1 MVANSGLG
9 ASPLRP
15 PSTAHHTGQDGAEGA
30 AMAGDA
36 RREGDALHGATAPP
50 HNTPPLS
57 AAGEARASNA
67 GDDEDDI
74 DLSKAIGDIFGQF
87 DFSLMSEQQ
96 VPPEAVLHTDNLQ
109 PMEQQEQHTAAE
121 LPDRS
126 GVSSPDFAPVKSA
139 AAGAAAES
147 AAAEG
152 EAAVEAAVDAADDAC
167 GHDLDLEAAI
177 GNAFQSISQGADTGD
192 AASGEPAPGTADEPG
207 AQPVAE
213 PGAATEPG
221 AHSTAASAYSSSDSD
236 DLDLEGAIGNAFK
249 SIAGPPHSPL
259 VSQADHDLDME
270 NAISEAFKSATAA
283 PKTSSLEGVVHSLVH
298 QLADTDSGAIPDD
311 VLQELAA
318 EITNQVQ
325 DNAPKKAPLQVTDMP
340 HIDENVLAH
349 FQEVAHGDEGGKDGL
364 QAALATVVRNAI
376 ESSATTMPQRG
387 SVPPGAGA
395 EADEEAD
402 LDLLR
407 INDILQ
413 NAFTMAMENPQ
424 DLLQNLGIEDEALD
438 GRGSGAPQAVASAL
452 AKLLHPLPSSTTSF
466 LESLNRS
473 QDIELG
479 GKRAAAASGGS
490 SAGEPRKK
498 LLSIAETLALH
509 RSSMA
514 GRRDYASIA
523 TMDEALRNEYRR
535 TGYHTT
541 GPATALGPFGGALG
555 AIGSTQLSNALSSL
569 SLHINSGNT
578 ETNLLQVIRQM
589 TNSLSSSKGY
599 LFLDAGATVSLSA
612 AIPSADEV
620 IAGYRDKGEAELQGL
635 LRPLRAA
642 REFLTRSDDTL
653 AAKVIDEV
661 VVKFGDAGG
670 AASDAAAIKD
680 DAIASI
686 RDSVMSSV
694 TSFTNSRSWRISL
707 LLGEKPKSD
716 TPEYK
721 ERIRLENRER
731 KKRWREE
738 NAERN
743 KDNDLRSRVLK
754 RAANMFGD
762 GESASKKAWV
772 DEEFNRRREKRIA
785 KQKKED
791 QEKAKAGGF
800 YEGEGS
806 SSPGGAGAVKTE
818 DNPLARDERLV
829 RSVTDTF
836 NIFSGAKADPA
847 AALAATSAATATVA
861 AAYAL
866 EHKLSSYQQVSLA
879 VSAILS
885 SLMDNAVQRERL
897 LSLSRG
903 VVSLKG
909 RAPSA
914 AAEPAGILSRILSTL
929 RGYTAT
935 DADPRLGDKREHA
948 EPLEGDAKRKA
959 TSPAKE
965 PAWSATNLKMPQY
978 LKPVGG
984 AAGSNGAARDQ
995 GGAEPT
1001 DRIDRASPFISNKI
1015 TPGAGLRKPGTFQR
1029 PVFSKP
1035 DGARPRGAGMGFP
1048 TLYSASFKLN

>member
-1 MVANSGLG
+1 MAANSGLG

-15 PSTAHHTGQDGAEGA
+15 PSAAQHTGQGGTEGA
-30 AMAGDA
+30 ALAGDA
-36 RREGDALHGATAPP
+36 PQTDTALHGATPPP
-50 HNTPPLS
+50 HSTPPHGT
-57 AAGEARASNA
+57 ADEAPASGGTG
-67 GDDEDDI
+67 GDDDDM

-87 DFSLMSEQQ
+87 DFTQMAEQHAPQ
-96 VPPEAVLHTDNLQ
+96 EAVLHTDNLQ
-109 PMEQQEQHTAAE
+109 PLEQHAE
-121 LPDRS
+121 AGLPSRS
-126 GVSSPDFAPVKSA
+126 GVPSPAAADATGADAEGA
-139 AAGAAAES
+139 AAGVD
-147 AAAEG
+147 AEG
-152 EAAVEAAVDAADDAC
+152 EAAVDAADDASN
-167 GHDLDLEAAI
+167 HDLDLEAAI
-177 GNAFQSISQGADTGD
+177 GNAFQMLSGAGASD
-192 AASGEPAPGTADEPG
+192 AAPGEVVPGTA
-207 AQPVAE
+207 AE
-213 PGAATEPG
+213 PGGEPGGEPVAGAASECGTEPAAAG
-221 AHSTAASAYSSSDSD
+221 ASSSSDSD
-236 DLDLEGAIGNAFK
+236 DLDLEGAIGNAFR
-249 SIAGPPHSPL
+249 SIAVPPHSPL
-259 VSQADHDLDME
+259 GSQADHDLDME
-270 NAISEAFKSATAA
+270 NAISEAFKSATAE
-283 PKTSSLEGVVHSLVH
+283 PKTPSLEGVVHNLVH

-349 FQEVAHGDEGGKDGL
+349 FQEVAHGDESSKDGL

-376 ESSATTMPQRG
+376 ESSAAMPRRG
-387 SVPPGAGA
+387 SVAPGAGA

-438 GRGSGAPQAVASAL
+438 ARVSGAPQAVASAL

-479 GKRAAAASGGS
+479 GKRAAAASGGT
-490 SAGEPRKK
+490 SAQEPPKK

-541 GPATALGPFGGALG
+541 GPAAAPGPFGGALG

-599 LFLDAGATVSLSA
+599 LFLDAGATASLSA
-612 AIPSADEV
+612 AVPSADEV
-620 IAGYRDKGEAELQGL
+620 IAGYRDKGEAGLQGL

-642 REFLTRSDDTL
+642 REFLARSDDTL
-653 AAKVIDEV
+653 AVKVIDEV
-661 VVKFGDAGG
+661 VAKFGGTDA
-670 AASDAAAIKD
+670 AASDAAIKD

-686 RDSVMSSV
+686 RESVMSSV
-694 TSFTNSRSWRISL
+694 TSFTNSRSWRISS

-800 YEGEGS
+800 YEGEGPP
-806 SSPGGAGAVKTE
+806 SPGGASAVKAE
-818 DNPLARDERLV
+818 DNPLARDDRLV

-836 NIFSGAKADPA
+836 NIFSGARADAA
-847 AALAATSAATATVA
+847 AALAATSAATAAVA

-866 EHKLSSYQQVSLA
+866 EHNLSSYQQVSLA

-914 AAEPAGILSRILSTL
+914 AEPAGILSRILSTL
-929 RGYTAT
+929 RGFTAS
-935 DADPRLGDKREHA
+935 DADLRSGDKRERP
-948 EPLEGDAKRKA
+948 EPLEGDAKRRA

-965 PAWSATNLKMPQY
+965 PAWSATSLKMPQY
-978 LKPVGG
+978 RKPVGG
-984 AAGSNGAARDQ
+984 AAGSNGATHDQ

-1001 DRIDRASPFISNKI
+1001 DRLERASPFISNKI

-1035 DGARPRGAGMGFP
+1035 NSARPRGAGMGFP